1 MQPPE
6 PVVAGDRGLRRTALA
21 LGGFAL
27 VEVILGY
34 LLAVPAGFGWQRLLS
49 TFMASNGLMGAS
61 FAGSGLLIA
70 WHRPRNA
77 LSWLLIADGLGHATS
92 TLAVPLAQLV
102 HHHHGPE
109 LLLRSLITVFMF
121 SWPWSITLF
130 LPLALLCFPD
140 GHLPS
145 RRWRPVAW
153 GIVISAPLFVA
164 EMTGDPTPVADGF
177 PRGYLT
183 MSSYHTLSWL
193 WGLSEARVLCALA
206 VGVGALVVRY
216 RSADETGRRQL
227 LWLLLAG
234 VVVVAAVLPWSF
246 VAGTPVVVLFSI
258 PLIPLAI
265 GVAVVRHQLLDIRL
279 VLSRAVAWLL
289 LSLAALAAY
298 GALVALLG
306 TALDGAG
313 RSSALLTALIAV
325 ALAPLLPR
333 LQREV
338 DRWTYG
344 ERGDPA
350 RVAERLGEHLAAGG
364 ERGLAGVVSS
374 LRAALR
380 LPYVALTDGESTLAA
395 DGSTPTNIAVLPL
408 TYAGAVVGRLE
419 IGLRPGEKTLDE
431 GDLPALQLVAAPLA
445 VALGALRLSEDLE
458 RSRSRIVVARE
469 EERRRLRRDLH
480 DGLGPTLTGL
490 ALAADAAT
498 NFLDREPEQSRELLG
513 SLRRDTRTA
522 IGEVRRLID
531 DLRPPVL
538 DELGLVGAL
547 KERVD
552 ALRRRDDG
560 SIVDV
565 RLVAPEALPVLPA
578 AAEVVAYR
586 VATEALLNVTRH
598 AGARGAVI
606 EISCNGSLD
615 VSVLD
620 DGSIDTAWAPGVG
633 LSAMRERAAEVGARF
648 EAGPTTSGGRVFLSI
663 PLAAT

>member
-1 MQPPE
+1 M
-6 PVVAGDRGLRRTALA
+6 
-21 LGGFAL
+21 L
-27 VEVILGY
+27 V
-34 LLAVPAGFGWQRLLS
+34 
-49 TFMASNGLMGAS
+49 
-61 FAGSGLLIA
+61 
-70 WHRPRNA
+70 
-77 LSWLLIADGLGHATS
+77 
-92 TLAVPLAQLV
+92 
-102 HHHHGPE
+102 
-109 LLLRSLITVFMF
+109 
-121 SWPWSITLF
+121 
-130 LPLALLCFPD
+130 
-140 GHLPS
+140 
-145 RRWRPVAW
+145 
-153 GIVISAPLFVA
+153 
-164 EMTGDPTPVADGF
+164 
-177 PRGYLT
+177 
-183 MSSYHTLSWL
+183 
-193 WGLSEARVLCALA
+193 ALA
-206 VGVGALVVRY
+206 VGVVALVVRY
-216 RSADETGRRQL
+216 RHADETGRRQL

-234 VVVVAAVLPWSF
+234 VIVVAAVLPWSF

-279 VLSRAVAWLL
+279 VLSRALAWLL

-306 TALDGAG
+306 TALQDAG
-313 RSSALLTALIAV
+313 RRSALLTALVAV

-344 ERGDPA
+344 DRGDPA
-350 RVAERLGEHLAAGG
+350 RVAERLSEHLAAGG

-380 LPYVALTDGESTLAA
+380 LPYVALTDQETTLAA
-395 DGSTPTNIAVLPL
+395 DGTAPANIAVLPL
-408 TYAGAVVGRLE
+408 TYAGNAVGQLK
-419 IGLRPGEKTLDE
+419 IGLRPGEKVLGED
-431 GDLPALQLVAAPLA
+431 DLPALQLVAAPLA
-445 VALGALRLSEDLE
+445 VALGALRLSGDLE

-498 NFLDREPEQSRELLG
+498 NFLDRDPEQSRQLLG

-531 DLRPPVL
+531 DLRPPAL
-538 DELGLVGAL
+538 DELGLLGAL
-547 KERVD
+547 NERVD

-565 RLVAPEALPVLPA
+565 RLVAPEALPALPA
-578 AAEVVAYR
+578 AVEVVAYR

-620 DGSIDTAWAPGVG
+620 DGLVATAWTPGVG

-663 PLAAT
+663 PLGAG